1 MPEKEDEG
9 PDAYYDEA
17 QIELNRKVA
26 EKAAA
31 DPEFRAH
38 IIEDPGAAL
47 ESVGLADEA
56 RALAQKSAE
65 EAGEEVSGHA
75 FWYRTYWRTC
85 RYWEYG
91 IKWHWR

>member
-1 MPEKEDEG
+1 MAEEDGPE
-9 PDAYYDEA
+9 AYYDEA

-26 EKAAA
+26 EKAAS

-38 IIEDPGAAL
+38 IMEDPGAAL
-47 ESVGLADEA
+47 AKAGLADEA
-56 RALAQKSAE
+56 QQLAAKSAE

-75 FWYRTYWRTC
+75 WWYRTYWRTC